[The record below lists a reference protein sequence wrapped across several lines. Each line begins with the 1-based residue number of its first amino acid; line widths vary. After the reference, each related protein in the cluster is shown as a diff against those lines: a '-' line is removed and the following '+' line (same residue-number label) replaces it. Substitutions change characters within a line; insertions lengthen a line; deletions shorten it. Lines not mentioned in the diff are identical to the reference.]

1 MNYEM
6 IKNEQSAFD
15 QQLEQFNSKL
25 VKNMDDLQSLYA
37 PHRSHALNQREL
49 NNYRS
54 DKRSESSMSFSNPIK
69 IEPM

>member
-1 MNYEM
+1 M

-37 PHRSHALNQREL
+37 PHRSHVKELNQRET
-49 NNYRS
+49 NNHRL